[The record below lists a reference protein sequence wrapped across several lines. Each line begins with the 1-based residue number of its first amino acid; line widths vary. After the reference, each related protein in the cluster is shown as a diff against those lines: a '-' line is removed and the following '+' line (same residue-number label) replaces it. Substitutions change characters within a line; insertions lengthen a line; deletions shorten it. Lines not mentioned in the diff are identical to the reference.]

1 MYASRTTQ
9 FIVGIFGIV
18 GIIALSVL
26 AFELGNIPLVAP
38 QTYTLYAMFD
48 NVSGLNVNDAVQIAG
63 VKVGKVVAIT
73 LSPKSYRARVA
84 MQINNG
90 VSIDDDA
97 IASIKTS
104 GLIGSKYI
112 AISIGGGDNL
122 KDGGQLAHTESSFV
136 IEDLI
141 GQLVGGTGK
150 GGGAG
155 DNSQNPSATPT
166 QGSSGNPITPPP
178 GLKNNNPSNSQ
189 NKSSDKKK

>member
-38 QTYTLYAMFD
+38 RTYTLYAMFD
-48 NVSGLNVNDAVQIAG
+48 NVSGLNDNDAVQIAG
-63 VKVGKVVAIT
+63 VKVGKVATIT
-73 LSPKSYRARVA
+73 LSQKSFRARVA
-84 MQINNG
+84 LRINNG

-122 KDGGQLAHTESSFV
+122 KDGGQIAHTESSFV

-141 GQLVGGTGK
+141 GQLIGGTGK
-150 GGGAG
+150 GGGSG
-155 DNSQNPSATPT
+155 DNNQNPSATPT
-166 QGSSGNPITPPP
+166 PGSGSNPITPPP
-178 GLKNNNPSNSQ
+178 GLKNSNPSKDQ
-189 NKSSDKKK
+189 NKPNEKKK

>member
-38 QTYTLYAMFD
+38 RTYTLYAMFD
-48 NVSGLNVNDAVQIAG
+48 NVSGLNDNDAVQIAG
-63 VKVGKVVAIT
+63 VKVGKVATIT
-73 LSPKSYRARVA
+73 LSQKSFRARVA
-84 MQINNG
+84 LRINNG

-122 KDGGQLAHTESSFV
+122 KDGGQIAHTESSFV

-141 GQLVGGTGK
+141 GQLIGGTGK
-150 GGGAG
+150 GGGSG
-155 DNSQNPSATPT
+155 DNNQNPSATPT
-166 QGSSGNPITPPP
+166 PGSGGNPITHPP
-178 GLKNNNPSNSQ
+178 GLKNSNPSKDQ
-189 NKSSDKKK
+189 NKPNEKKK